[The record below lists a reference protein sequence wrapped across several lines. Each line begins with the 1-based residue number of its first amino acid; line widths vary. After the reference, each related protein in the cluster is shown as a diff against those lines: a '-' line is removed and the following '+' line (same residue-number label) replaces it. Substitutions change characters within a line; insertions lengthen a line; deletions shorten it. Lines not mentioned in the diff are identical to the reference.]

1 MNRRSLVL
9 YNRLKEICYKYSVSK
24 NIIDTFLSMSEI
36 KKKRPVELAKAP
48 SGSSITAINEVDPHT
63 QKILKIRELMKLRD
77 SARTH
82 GEFGKSD
89 SIRDHLVEKY
99 HIDIIDQKDGPSGWK
114 FKDGSSNKIN
124 ANTRVPKAEDGRIQV
139 VNNSRKKRDRDE
151 EIASSLHTKKQKS
164 DPQLVG
170 IATSSKKGMCDI
182 WCTRS

>member
-1 MNRRSLVL
+1 
-9 YNRLKEICYKYSVSK
+9 
-24 NIIDTFLSMSEI
+24 MSEI

-48 SGSSITAINEVDPHT
+48 SSAINEVDPHT

-77 SARTH
+77 SARTN

-124 ANTRVPKAEDGRIQV
+124 SNAKVPPKAEDGRIQV
-139 VNNSRKKRDRDE
+139 TNNSGKKRDRDE
-151 EIASSLHTKKQKS
+151 EIVASLHTKKQKS
-164 DPQLVG
+164 DPPLAG
-170 IATSSKKGMCDI
+170 ITTTSKKGMLQYLVHSFVKLMFYWNSQDHPRR
-182 WCTRS
+182 TRA